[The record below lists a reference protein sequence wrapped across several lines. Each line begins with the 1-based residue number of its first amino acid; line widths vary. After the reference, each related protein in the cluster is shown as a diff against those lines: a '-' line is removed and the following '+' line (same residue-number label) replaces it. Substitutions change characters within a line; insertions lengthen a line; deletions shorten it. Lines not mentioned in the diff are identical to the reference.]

1 MNRMRY
7 RYRVW
12 IAAVVLAAAV
22 LGVVF
27 YVRSREEKPPVKN
40 GTLVQY
46 SLPGC
51 AAEEEGSA

>member
-22 LGVVF
+22 LGIVF

-51 AAEEEGSA
+51 AAEEERSA

>member
-12 IAAVVLAAAV
+12 IAAAVLAAAV

-27 YVRSREEKPPVKN
+27 YVRSREEEQPVKN

-51 AAEEEGSA
+51 AEEEMPA